1 MTKQTT
7 TTIPKV
13 DTWARKNPTSGYVYP
28 DGKNIKLN
36 VTKFIPKSSRK
47 LMASKFTKD
56 EIASL
61 ETLLIERKLF
71 FNKTDMLC
79 QYIDYFIEFF
89 DEEKELPTA
98 YLYMKKQLDSRT
110 ESMTADEFI
119 NMITIR
125 FFRDS
130 AIKSKVYDMVD
141 HNYDLDVTY
150 DKKSGRTFDGFY
162 DFSNDDAR
170 RLLAISIV
178 MKFAIPIISQ
188 YIATNNLYVEATMGN
203 LITDV
208 FMEIFFRVGSYQDGD
223 PDSLLLKLYKFTE
236 EKIVKHSI
244 DHQALW
250 AQQSALRG
258 LTESKHVDTILI
270 KHLIS
275 NNMFKFK
282 FDDNIVSFMKSI
294 VETQLLCT
302 INKVKYKADPVHVDG
317 TKDVNGLSGIDKLE
331 QSLAKMDETTII
343 RCEKSLVDIINELEE
358 QVGPISDEEISYYG
372 VNFVASSAFHNT
384 LLGYMF
390 AKDFHGYTEFKN
402 KDIFQHMRLLIIA
415 KRMLKK
421 AGYIQLPH
429 LFSSVIRGRTSMRL
443 LQNTKYTNKLMASS
457 AYKNLINNK
466 YPTLK
471 GYKDDI
477 ILSMVSQCLN
487 NIYTYVDYENQE
499 LTGEVIEFDEDIIS
513 DEILSFIDSI

>member
-1 MTKQTT
+1 
-7 TTIPKV
+7 
-13 DTWARKNPTSGYVYP
+13 
-28 DGKNIKLN
+28 
-36 VTKFIPKSSRK
+36 
-47 LMASKFTKD
+47 
-56 EIASL
+56 
-61 ETLLIERKLF
+61 
-71 FNKTDMLC
+71 
-79 QYIDYFIEFF
+79 
-89 DEEKELPTA
+89 
-98 YLYMKKQLDSRT
+98 
-110 ESMTADEFI
+110 
-119 NMITIR
+119 
-125 FFRDS
+125 
-130 AIKSKVYDMVD
+130 
-141 HNYDLDVTY
+141 
-150 DKKSGRTFDGFY
+150 
-162 DFSNDDAR
+162 
-170 RLLAISIV
+170 
-178 MKFAIPIISQ
+178 
-188 YIATNNLYVEATMGN
+188 
-203 LITDV
+203 
-208 FMEIFFRVGSYQDGD
+208 
-223 PDSLLLKLYKFTE
+223 
-236 EKIVKHSI
+236 
-244 DHQALW
+244 
-250 AQQSALRG
+250 
-258 LTESKHVDTILI
+258 
-270 KHLIS
+270 
-275 NNMFKFK
+275 
-282 FDDNIVSFMKSI
+282 MKSI

-358 QVGPISDEEISYYG
+358 QVGPISDEEIAYYG

-390 AKDFHGYTEFKN
+390 AKNFHGYIEFKN

>member
-7 TTIPKV
+7 TALPKV
-13 DTWARKNPTSGYVYP
+13 DTWARKNPASGYVYP

-47 LMASKFTKD
+47 LMANKFTKD

-98 YLYMKKQLDSRT
+98 YLYMKKQLDSRM

-141 HNYDLDVTY
+141 YNYDLDVTY

-188 YIATNNLYVEATMGN
+188 YIATNNLYVEANMGN

-275 NNMFKFK
+275 NNMF
-282 FDDNIVSFMKSI
+282 
-294 VETQLLCT
+294 
-302 INKVKYKADPVHVDG
+302 
-317 TKDVNGLSGIDKLE
+317 
-331 QSLAKMDETTII
+331 
-343 RCEKSLVDIINELEE
+343 
-358 QVGPISDEEISYYG
+358 
-372 VNFVASSAFHNT
+372 
-384 LLGYMF
+384 
-390 AKDFHGYTEFKN
+390 
-402 KDIFQHMRLLIIA
+402 
-415 KRMLKK
+415 
-421 AGYIQLPH
+421 
-429 LFSSVIRGRTSMRL
+429 
-443 LQNTKYTNKLMASS
+443 
-457 AYKNLINNK
+457 
-466 YPTLK
+466 
-471 GYKDDI
+471 
-477 ILSMVSQCLN
+477 
-487 NIYTYVDYENQE
+487 
-499 LTGEVIEFDEDIIS
+499 
-513 DEILSFIDSI
+513 